1 MAVHDSMA
9 AVAEHSMV
17 KATTPFIIAF
27 LIGAVSWMF
36 SSVIDLQNQM
46 TLLSEGK
53 FAHLEEKLDA
63 LSLQVEKTMK
73 KGSLLFKITWY
84 TPSFVV
90 GGFITY
96 FILSGIFGEL

>member
-63 LSLQVEKTMK
+63 LSLQVEKTNTLVTDLRIASSSVRYQTSERAGRDDGTK
-73 KGSLLFKITWY
+73 RLH
-84 TPSFVV
+84 
-90 GGFITY
+90 
-96 FILSGIFGEL
+96 